1 MPLERPAARAGAAA
15 ALALTAVL
23 AAGGP
28 ASAEPPQDLAGEV
41 TDTAGVLRDPAAVQ
55 AALDELAD
63 TTDLQLFVTY
73 IDSFDGADPETWAA
87 ETAELSRLGV
97 DDLLLVVAVEDRT
110 YQVSV
115 DPDLPLSD
123 AELRDVE
130 ADRIEPRLGDDDWDG
145 AAVAAAQGY
154 ADAVRP
160 SAWPRVLGIA
170 ALVALLAAA
179 VVAVVVV
186 VRRRRRARAELD
198 ALEDAASAA
207 LVRTDDALAVWAR
220 ELDYAAAEL
229 GDEQLGPFRAAL
241 PAARDRLTPAFAAR
255 AAADDLEDDG
265 ARRSALTGVVATCE
279 SIQATLTEQGAA
291 LAGLRD
297 LHARAPQ
304 HLAEL
309 ATRAEHVAA
318 GARAAADHVALLRTR
333 WAPSAT
339 AAVAEH
345 PQQAAAAAAQAT
357 EVVAAGQ
364 ARLDTDRAAAVAA
377 VGEADALLDRGDAL
391 IAQVRGVAAE
401 LDAAPARVERAA
413 ASLTGDL
420 ADADRLGAA
429 DPGVAAAAT
438 RAREVLAAARP
449 SLTGGDPLAALV
461 ALAQAEAAL
470 DAALAPHREQE
481 QRVLRA
487 RQRLAEQLPR
497 LQRELETAENIVR
510 ANRGVVGATA
520 RQRLA
525 EAHAHAQTAGTQ
537 TDPLAGAAAVDLALA
552 AVDAARR
559 HARNDITA
567 AARAAERAQAPSS
580 GGWGGGLF
588 SGGGSSWGAS
598 SSSSSRSRS
607 RSSSSRRSSSTRSS
621 TRSGSSRSRG
631 SSSRGRR
638 GGGGRF

>member
-1 MPLERPAARAGAAA
+1 VLALAAVLGAAA
-15 ALALTAVL
+15 
-23 AAGGP
+23 GP

-55 AALDELAD
+55 EALDELAD
-63 TTDLQLFVTY
+63 TTDLQLFVTF
-73 IDSFDGADPETWAA
+73 IDSFDGADPQTWAA
-87 ETAELSRLGV
+87 RTAELSRLGV

-115 DPDLPLSD
+115 DADLPLSD
-123 AELRDVE
+123 AQLREVE
-130 ADRIEPRLGDDDWDG
+130 TDHIEPRLGDDDWDG

-170 ALVALLAAA
+170 ALVALATAA
-179 VVAVVVV
+179 VVAVAVVA
-186 VRRRRRARAELD
+186 RRRRRARAELD

-229 GDEQLGPFRAAL
+229 GDQQLVPFRTAL
-241 PAARDRLTPAFAAR
+241 PAVRDRLTAAFAAR
-255 AAADDLEDDG
+255 AAADAVEDDG
-265 ARRSALTGVVATCE
+265 ARRSALAGVVDACE
-279 SIQATLTEQGAA
+279 SAQAALTEQGAA
-291 LAGLRD
+291 LAALRD

-309 ATRAEHVAA
+309 AARAEQVVAA
-318 GARAAADHVALLRTR
+318 ARAAADDLALLGTR

-339 AAVAEH
+339 AAVGEH
-345 PQQAAAAAAQAT
+345 PQQAAAAAAQAA

-364 ARLDTDRAAAVAA
+364 ARLDTDRAAAVTA

-391 IAQVRGVAAE
+391 IAQVRDVAAE
-401 LDAAPARVERAA
+401 LDAAPARIEQAV

-429 DPGVAAAAT
+429 DVAVAAAAT
-438 RAREVLAAARP
+438 RAREVLAVSRS
-449 SLTGGDPLAALV
+449 SLTGGDPIAALV
-461 ALAQAEAAL
+461 ALAQAEGAL

-497 LQRELETAENIVR
+497 LQRDLETAENIVR

-525 EAHAHAQTAGTQ
+525 EAHAQAQTAGAE
-537 TDPLAGAAAVDLALA
+537 TDPLAGAAALDLALA

-567 AARAAERAQAPSS
+567 AARAAERVQAAST

-621 TRSGSSRSRG
+621 SRSSSSRSRG